1 MKNNIKKS
9 TKLIDKK
16 LLILIKNEK
25 KETKN
30 CFDQVINKKVI
41 NKKSFNLMDN

>member
-30 CFDQVINKKVI
+30 RFDQVINKKVI